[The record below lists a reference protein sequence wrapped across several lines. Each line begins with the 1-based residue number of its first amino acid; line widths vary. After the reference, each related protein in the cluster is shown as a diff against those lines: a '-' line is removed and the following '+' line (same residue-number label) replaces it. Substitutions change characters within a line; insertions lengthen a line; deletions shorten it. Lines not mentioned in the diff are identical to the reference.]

1 MKKKITNAFTV
12 KDAALLE
19 WALKDVE
26 PLPGRSFQSS
36 VETLRNDKNNVKHHS
51 KKTHPLD
58 STLKIRDKREIIKPE
73 KSLLH
78 GTSTGLDKRSAQRMR
93 RGKLGIEARLDLHGR
108 NQDEAYREL
117 KDFIFRT
124 HGQQKRLVLVITGK
138 GNKDFGFDTKKRVG
152 VLREMVPK
160 WLNEQT
166 IRDRII
172 SFDYATQKDGGYGAL
187 YVLLKKN
194 KILE

>member
-1 MKKKITNAFTV
+1 MKKKITKTFTV

-26 PLPGRSFQSS
+26 PLPGRSFQGSA
-36 VETLRNDKNNVKHHS
+36 EILRNDKNNVRHHS
-51 KKTHPLD
+51 KKPHPLD
-58 STLKIRDKREIIKPE
+58 SNLKTREKKEIITLE
-73 KSLLH
+73 KALSH
-78 GTSTGLDKRSAQRMR
+78 GTSTGLDRRSAQRMR
-93 RGKLGIEARLDLHGR
+93 RGKLQIEARLDLHGY
-108 NQDEAYREL
+108 NQEEAYREL

-124 HGQQKRLVLVITGK
+124 HSQQKRLVLIITGK
-138 GNKDFGFDTKKRVG
+138 GNKGFGSDTKKRLG
-152 VLREMVPK
+152 VLREVVPK

-187 YVLLKKN
+187 YVLLKKT
-194 KILE
+194 KF

>member
-1 MKKKITNAFTV
+1 MKKTTTNTFTI

-26 PLPGRSFQSS
+26 PLPGRSLQSS
-36 VETLRNDKNNVKHHS
+36 AETLRNDKNKVKHHS

-58 STLKIRDKREIIKPE
+58 STLKTREKRAVIKPE

-93 RGKLGIEARLDLHGR
+93 RGKLEIEARLDLHGC

-124 HGQQKRLVLVITGK
+124 HSQRKRLVLVITGK
-138 GNKDFGFDTKKRVG
+138 GNKDFGLDTKRKVG

-187 YVLLKKN
+187 YVLLKKTRF
-194 KILE
+194 

>member
-1 MKKKITNAFTV
+1 MKKTTTNAFTV

-26 PLPGRSFQSS
+26 PLPGRSLQSS
-36 VETLRNDKNNVKHHS
+36 AETLRNDKNKVKQHS

-58 STLKIRDKREIIKPE
+58 STLKTREKRAVIKPE

-93 RGKLGIEARLDLHGR
+93 RGKLEIEARLDLHGC

-124 HGQQKRLVLVITGK
+124 HSQQKRLVLVITGK

-187 YVLLKKN
+187 YVLLKKTRF
-194 KILE
+194 

>member
-1 MKKKITNAFTV
+1 MKKTTTNTFTI

-26 PLPGRSFQSS
+26 PLPGRSLQSS
-36 VETLRNDKNNVKHHS
+36 AETLRNDKNKVKHHS

-58 STLKIRDKREIIKPE
+58 PTLKTREKREIIKPE

-93 RGKLGIEARLDLHGR
+93 RGKLQIEARLDLHGY
-108 NQDEAYREL
+108 NQEEAYREL

-124 HGQQKRLVLVITGK
+124 HSQQKRLVLIITGK
-138 GNKDFGFDTKKRVG
+138 GNKGFGSDTKKRLG
-152 VLREMVPK
+152 VLVFK
-160 WLNEQT
+160 IQL
-166 IRDRII
+166 
-172 SFDYATQKDGGYGAL
+172 
-187 YVLLKKN
+187 LLK
-194 KILE
+194 EMF

>member
-1 MKKKITNAFTV
+1 M
-12 KDAALLE
+12 
-19 WALKDVE
+19 
-26 PLPGRSFQSS
+26 S
-36 VETLRNDKNNVKHHS
+36 
-51 KKTHPLD
+51 
-58 STLKIRDKREIIKPE
+58 
-73 KSLLH
+73 
-78 GTSTGLDKRSAQRMR
+78 
-93 RGKLGIEARLDLHGR
+93 GIGDPCALDLVCV
-108 NQDEAYREL
+108 QL
-117 KDFIFRT
+117 SW
-124 HGQQKRLVLVITGK
+124 
-138 GNKDFGFDTKKRVG
+138 FDTKKRVG

>member
-1 MKKKITNAFTV
+1 MKKITTNAFTV

-19 WALKDVE
+19 WALKDVK
-26 PLPGRSFQSS
+26 PLPGRSFKSS
-36 VETLRNDKNNVKHHS
+36 AETLRNDKNKVKHHS

-58 STLKIRDKREIIKPE
+58 STLKTREKREIIKYE

-93 RGKLGIEARLDLHGR
+93 RGKLEIEARLDLHGC

-124 HGQQKRLVLVITGK
+124 HSQQKRLVLVITGK
-138 GNKDFGFDTKKRVG
+138 GNKDFGFDTKKRLG

-187 YVLLKKN
+187 YVLLKKTRF
-194 KILE
+194 

>member
-1 MKKKITNAFTV
+1 MKKITTNAFTV

-19 WALKDVE
+19 WALKDVK
-26 PLPGRSFQSS
+26 PLPGRSFKSS
-36 VETLRNDKNNVKHHS
+36 TETPRNDKNKVKHHS

-58 STLKIRDKREIIKPE
+58 STLKTREKREIIKYE

-93 RGKLGIEARLDLHGR
+93 RGKLEIEARLDLHGC

-124 HGQQKRLVLVITGK
+124 HSQQKRLVLVITGK
-138 GNKDFGFDTKKRVG
+138 GNKDFGFDTKKRLG

-187 YVLLKKN
+187 YVLLKKTRF
-194 KILE
+194 

>member
-1 MKKKITNAFTV
+1 MKKTTTKSFAV

-19 WALKDVE
+19 WALKDVK
-26 PLPGRSFQSS
+26 PLPGRSFKSS
-36 VETLRNDKNNVKHHS
+36 AETLRNDKNKVKHHS

-58 STLKIRDKREIIKPE
+58 STLKTREKREIIKPE

-93 RGKLGIEARLDLHGR
+93 RGKLEIEARLDLNGS
-108 NQDEAYREL
+108 NQGEAYREL

-124 HGQQKRLVLVITGK
+124 HSQQKRLVLVITGK

-187 YVLLKKN
+187 YVLLKKTRF
-194 KILE
+194 